1 MSGGLRT
8 DGFMVGSCLD
18 HARTGPAWQMTFQLK
33 TYFEASFFVA
43 RAVFGDVGG
52 WLLLLLAF
60 SRFAKISLISWSVI
74 FSWKGQYLVML
85 EGDSCCYAH
94 CTGRFMC
101 DGDQS

>member
-1 MSGGLRT
+1 
-8 DGFMVGSCLD
+8 MVMLEGGSCCSSL
-18 HARTGPAWQMTFQLK
+18 
-33 TYFEASFFVA
+33 S
-43 RAVFGDVGG
+43 AVLRKFRSDI
-52 WLLLLLAF
+52 LE
-60 SRFAKISLISWSVI
+60 RH